1 MTTVKQKCEKKW
13 RIEKKYILLAK
24 LGENWRYK
32 CFVFVVNA
40 HAQILTSLKKSP
52 THLAIIR
59 TSIIG
64 IPKLMFPVAS
74 IKITVR
80 LIVIRTTP
88 PARKARKEQKTVR
101 QLITKHASWSVVNR
115 GEAVFR
121 KAQARKVLCMPYGKK
136 MWYYCGYTLQMHF
149 FYIGLVRD
157 FDWLQ
162 SWQPCDLLHSVEY
175 TRRKYSARSS
185 DETFRRML
193 EDLSSGVLSG
203 IIDDRAWTA
212 ARTTSYSTF
221 TAECL
226 TQMEYKRATEQERAT
241 RNDVNNHIGE
251 HHLQTGR
258 SIKSIGTLRHALR
271 ILQATIND
279 SLAEAGSLT

>member
-1 MTTVKQKCEKKW
+1 MNWKK
-13 RIEKKYILLAK
+13 KKKNLLLAK
-24 LGENWRYK
+24 LGENWGYK

-101 QLITKHASWSVVNR
+101 QLIKKHASWSVVNR
-115 GEAVFR
+115 REAVFR
-121 KAQARKVLCMPYGKK
+121 KAQARKVLCMPYERK

-162 SWQPCDLLHSVEY
+162 SWPPCDLIHSVEY

-193 EDLSSGVLSG
+193 EDLPSGVLSG
-203 IIDDRAWTA
+203 IIDYRAWTA
-212 ARTTSYSTF
+212 GRTTYYSTF

-226 TQMEYKRATEQERAT
+226 TQMEHKRAT
-241 RNDVNNHIGE
+241 RNDDANNHI
-251 HHLQTGR
+251 
-258 SIKSIGTLRHALR
+258 
-271 ILQATIND
+271 
-279 SLAEAGSLT
+279 AEYH

>member
-1 MTTVKQKCEKKW
+1 
-13 RIEKKYILLAK
+13 
-24 LGENWRYK
+24 
-32 CFVFVVNA
+32 
-40 HAQILTSLKKSP
+40 
-52 THLAIIR
+52 
-59 TSIIG
+59 
-64 IPKLMFPVAS
+64 MFPVAS

-88 PARKARKEQKTVR
+88 PARRARKEQKTVR
-101 QLITKHASWSVVNR
+101 QLTTKHASWSVVNG

-121 KAQARKVLCMPYGKK
+121 KAQARKVLCMPYGK

-149 FYIGLVRD
+149 LNIGLVRD
-157 FDWLQ
+157 FDWLN
-162 SWQPCDLLHSVEY
+162 SWPPCYLIHSVEY

-185 DETFRRML
+185 DETFSRML
-193 EDLSSGVLSG
+193 EDLLSGVLSG

-212 ARTTSYSTF
+212 GRATSYSTI

-226 TQMEYKRATEQERAT
+226 TQMEHKRATEQERAT
-241 RNDVNNHIGE
+241 KNDDVNNHIAE

-258 SIKSIGTLRHALR
+258 NIKSIGTLRHALR

-279 SLAEAGSLT
+279 SLTKAGSLT

>member
-1 MTTVKQKCEKKW
+1 MNWKK
-13 RIEKKYILLAK
+13 KNILLAK

-32 CFVFVVNA
+32 GFVFVVNA
-40 HAQILTSLKKSP
+40 HTQILTSLKKSP

-64 IPKLMFPVAS
+64 MPKLMFPVAS

-88 PARKARKEQKTVR
+88 PARRARKEQKTVW
-101 QLITKHASWSVVNR
+101 QLTTKHASWSVVNG

-121 KAQARKVLCMPYGKK
+121 KAQARKVLSMPYGKNVVLLRL
-136 MWYYCGYTLQMHF
+136 YTTNAF

-157 FDWLQ
+157 FHKLQ
-162 SWQPCDLLHSVEY
+162 SWQPCDLIHSVEY

-193 EDLSSGVLSG
+193 EDLPSGVLSG
-203 IIDDRAWTA
+203 ITDDRAALTA
-212 ARTTSYSTF
+212 GRTTSYSKI

-226 TQMEYKRATEQERAT
+226 TQMEQKRATEQERAT
-241 RNDVNNHIGE
+241 RNDGCQQSHCWTTFTDRAK
-251 HHLQTGR
+251 H
-258 SIKSIGTLRHALR
+258 
-271 ILQATIND
+271 
-279 SLAEAGSLT
+279 